1 MTVKITFTWH
11 GELNLYK
18 TTDINISFKLYTYNF
33 RDMWLRI
40 YKKKSDILVSL
51 GKASDDTRYLDRA
64 LDRGEVV
71 KLEIN
76 GVESFAEYKE
86 VERYFLEILIGEIE
100 LLKAGVE
107 NFSDNSEELEEAKIN
122 MEYYKNEAEEE
133 RDKRVALESVLD
145 GLREKGIS
153 IGYGE

>member
-1 MTVKITFTWH
+1 
-11 GELNLYK
+11 
-18 TTDINISFKLYTYNF
+18 
-33 RDMWLRI
+33 MWLRT

-86 VERYFLEILIGEIE
+86 VEKYFLEILVWEIE

-107 NFSDNSEELEEAKIN
+107 NFSDNSEELNEARVN

-153 IGYGE
+153 IGYWE

>member
-1 MTVKITFTWH
+1 MSVKFTFTWH
-11 GELNLYK
+11 GGLNLYK
-18 TTDINISFKLYTYNF
+18 TTDINVSFKLYTYNF
-33 RDMWLRI
+33 RAMWLRT

-64 LDRGEVV
+64 LERGEVV
-71 KLEIN
+71 RLEIN
-76 GVESFAEYKE
+76 GVESFASYKE
-86 VERYFLEILIGEIE
+86 VERYFLEILIWEVE

-107 NFSDNSEELEEAKIN
+107 NFSDNSEELEEARVN

-153 IGYGE
+153 IGYWE